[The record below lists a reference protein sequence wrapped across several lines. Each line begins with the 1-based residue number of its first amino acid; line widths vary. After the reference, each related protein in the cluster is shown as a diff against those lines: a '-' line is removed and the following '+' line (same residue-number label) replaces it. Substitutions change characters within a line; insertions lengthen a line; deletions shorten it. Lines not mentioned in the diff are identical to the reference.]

1 MTSSA
6 TAMLCAAIM
15 TDHWEHVSWDR
26 ICLEKSSQTNNST
39 LHWLL
44 DSKIARLAIK
54 NQNNRGGV
62 FLVPM
67 HGGIW
72 TLCVDL
78 TIHEMRLLGR
88 VGFPRAVPC
97 ANYLAGNAIEAHHNG
112 DETRNDWQHSEFQA
126 TSLHPHL
133 SRYN

>member
-26 ICLEKSSQTNNST
+26 ICLEKSSQTHNST

-88 VGFPRAVPC
+88 VGFPRAVQC
-97 ANYLAGNAIEAHHNG
+97 ANYLAGNTIEAHHNG
-112 DETRNDWQHSEFQA
+112 DETRNDWQHSEFQ